1 MSNQLPELRT
11 QSKASTHQNVGHL
24 EEDVGVLED
33 SLENGDSLSLAL
45 GVNGD
50 ILQTVDPLGL
60 VGGNGTVGDES
71 VGAVSGVGVGTTVVR
86 DGRKTRTVLD
96 DRVVL
101 LDVGVSAES
110 SSDNVSRIP
119 LDREVGAL
127 WKVVRRTC
135 GQPRPEAIEHASHSR
150 SPKTMVWF
158 SGRDPLA
165 TWYSE

>member
-1 MSNQLPELRT
+1 MSNQLPELIC
-11 QSKASTHQNVGHL
+11 QSKAETHQNVGHL
-24 EEDVGVLED
+24 EEDVGVLKD
-33 SLENGDSLSLAL
+33 SLEDGDSLGFAL
-45 GVNGD
+45 GVNGH
-50 ILQTVDPLGL
+50 ILQTVDSLSL

-71 VGAVSGVGVGTTVVR
+71 VGAVSGVGVGTTVVG

-110 SSDNVSRIP
+110 SSDNVSRVP

-135 GQPRPEAIEHASHSR
+135 GQPKPEAI
-150 SPKTMVWF
+150 
-158 SGRDPLA
+158 
-165 TWYSE
+165 